1 MQHYSETENL
11 LKENTKILKDCC
23 LNIQSKSPVKKLFQ
37 TESTGDVQDGTSDL
51 LKLLDGGSKKIT
63 LAIQL
68 LQIA

>member
-11 LKENTKILKDCC
+11 LKESTKILKDGY

-37 TESTGDVQDGTSDL
+37 NESIGDVQDGTSDL
-51 LKLLDGGSKKIT
+51 LNLLDGGSKKIT